1 MVCLMLVLGNGV
13 NFHVG
18 DQSVMQ
24 ICAHN
29 LHALNVPSV
38 FECENST
45 VVLK

>member
-1 MVCLMLVLGNGV
+1 MVCLMLVVGNGE

-24 ICAHN
+24 ICAYN
-29 LHALNVPSV
+29 LHSLNVPSV
-38 FECENST
+38 FECENRI

>member
-1 MVCLMLVLGNGV
+1 MVCLMLIVGNGV

-24 ICAHN
+24 ICAYN
-29 LHALNVPSV
+29 LHALNVPSIL
-38 FECENST
+38 EGENRT